1 MTRYAFHF
9 DGTRCTGCKTCEMAC
24 KDFKDL
30 SVGTA
35 FRKVYEVTLGTTERD
50 ANGCITSS
58 CVSYPL
64 SMSCNH
70 CDDPACTKVCPTTA
84 MHKDPETGLVSVDVD
99 KCIGCGYC
107 HMACPHNAPKVD
119 REKGHSV
126 KCETSCPY
134 NVPVLDDA
142 KKAQKC
148 DGCAERVAAGEK
160 PVCVEAC
167 PARALDFGTIEE
179 MAKLGERGNI
189 APLPE
194 PTYTKP
200 NLYIKAS
207 ADALPAGDEN
217 GKVVNPL
224 EVM

>member
-1 MTRYAFHF
+1 
-9 DGTRCTGCKTCEMAC
+9 MAC

-84 MHKDPETGLVSVDVD
+84 MHKGRNHGLVSVDVD
-99 KCIGCGYC
+99 KCI
-107 HMACPHNAPKVD
+107 D
-119 REKGHSV
+119 RATAIWRAHTTLEGRSRKGPQREV
-126 KCETSCPY
+126 RRLRRK
-134 NVPVLDDA
+134 
-142 KKAQKC
+142 
-148 DGCAERVAAGEK
+148 RVAAGEK

>member
-30 SVGTA
+30 SVGPA

-107 HMACPHNAPKVD
+107 HMACPYNAPKVD

-126 KCETSCPY
+126 
-134 NVPVLDDA
+134 
-142 KKAQKC
+142 KC

-179 MAKLGERGNI
+179 MAKLGERGSI

>member
-30 SVGTA
+30 SVGIA

-107 HMACPHNAPKVD
+107 HMACPYNAPKVD

-126 KCETSCPY
+126 
-134 NVPVLDDA
+134 
-142 KKAQKC
+142 KC

-167 PARALDFGTIEE
+167 PARALDFGTIEK

-200 NLYIKAS
+200 NLFIKAS

>member
-107 HMACPHNAPKVD
+107 HMACPYNAPKVD

-126 KCETSCPY
+126 KC
-134 NVPVLDDA
+134 N
-142 KKAQKC
+142 
-148 DGCAERVAAGEK
+148 GCAERVAEGK
-160 PVCVEAC
+160 NPICVDAC
-167 PARALDFGTIEE
+167 PLRALDFGPIEDIR
-179 MAKLGERGNI
+179 KKYDGVDSVP
-189 APLPE
+189 PLPDAS
-194 PTYTKP
+194 YTHP
-200 NLYIKAS
+200 NIVVKKC
-207 ADALPAGDEN
+207 PAAARAKNVAGL
-217 GKVVNPL
+217 VANPL

>member
-30 SVGTA
+30 SVDTA

-107 HMACPHNAPKVD
+107 HMACPYNAPKVD

-126 KCETSCPY
+126 
-134 NVPVLDDA
+134 
-142 KKAQKC
+142 KC

>member
-99 KCIGCGYC
+99 KCIA
-107 HMACPHNAPKVD
+107 MTEQA
-119 REKGHSV
+119 
-126 KCETSCPY
+126 
-134 NVPVLDDA
+134 
-142 KKAQKC
+142 
-148 DGCAERVAAGEK
+148 
-160 PVCVEAC
+160 
-167 PARALDFGTIEE
+167 
-179 MAKLGERGNI
+179 
-189 APLPE
+189 
-194 PTYTKP
+194 
-200 NLYIKAS
+200 
-207 ADALPAGDEN
+207 
-217 GKVVNPL
+217 
-224 EVM
+224 

>member
-1 MTRYAFHF
+1 MTQYAFHF

-30 SVGTA
+30 TVGTA

-70 CDDPACTKVCPTTA
+70 CEDPACTKVCPTTA
-84 MHKDPETGLVSVDVD
+84 MHKDAETGLVSVDVD

-107 HMACPHNAPKVD
+107 HMACPYNAPKVD

-126 KCETSCPY
+126 KC
-134 NVPVLDDA
+134 
-142 KKAQKC
+142 
-148 DGCAERVAAGEK
+148 DGCAERVAAGRYAWK
-160 PVCVEAC
+160 H
-167 PARALDFGTIEE
+167 ARLARWTSARSRKWPSL
-179 MAKLGERGNI
+179 
-189 APLPE
+189 
-194 PTYTKP
+194 
-200 NLYIKAS
+200 AS
-207 ADALPAGDEN
+207 AATSLRCPSLPTRN
-217 GKVVNPL
+217 RTCSSRLLPMRCPL
-224 EVM
+224 ATRTAKS

>member
-1 MTRYAFHF
+1 MTQYAFYF

-30 SVGTA
+30 TVGTA
-35 FRKVYEVTLGTTERD
+35 FRKVYEVTLGETTRD
-50 ANGCITSS
+50 SEGCISTS

-70 CDDPACTKVCPTTA
+70 CDNPACVQVCPTTA
-84 MHKDPETGLVSVDVD
+84 MHKDAETGLVSVDEH

-107 HMACPHNAPKVD
+107 HMACPYNAPKVD

-126 KCETSCPY
+126 KC
-134 NVPVLDDA
+134 
-142 KKAQKC
+142 
-148 DGCAERVAAGEK
+148 DGCAERVAAGEA

-167 PARALDFGTIEE
+167 PARALSFGTVEE
-179 MAKLGERGNI
+179 MSKLGERGNI
-189 APLPE
+189 APLPK
-194 PTYTKP
+194 PTYTNP

-207 ADALPAGDEN
+207 ADARPTDDSQA
-217 GKVVNPL
+217 KIVNPL

>member
-1 MTRYAFHF
+1 MTQYAFHF
-9 DGTRCTGCKTCEMAC
+9 DGTRCTGCKTCEMSC
-24 KDFKDL
+24 KDFNDL
-30 SVGTA
+30 SVGIA
-35 FRKVYEVTLGTTERD
+35 FRKVYEVTLGSTERD
-50 ANGCITSS
+50 ADGCFSTN

-70 CDDPACTKVCPTTA
+70 CDDPACVKVCPTTA
-84 MHKDPETGLVSVDVD
+84 MHIDSDTGLVFVDTE

-107 HMACPHNAPKVD
+107 HMACPYNAPKVD

-126 KCETSCPY
+126 
-134 NVPVLDDA
+134 
-142 KKAQKC
+142 KC

-167 PARALDFGTIEE
+167 PARALEFGTVEE
-179 MAKLGERGNI
+179 MSQLGERGNI

-194 PTYTKP
+194 PSYTNP
-200 NLYIKAS
+200 NLYIKAC